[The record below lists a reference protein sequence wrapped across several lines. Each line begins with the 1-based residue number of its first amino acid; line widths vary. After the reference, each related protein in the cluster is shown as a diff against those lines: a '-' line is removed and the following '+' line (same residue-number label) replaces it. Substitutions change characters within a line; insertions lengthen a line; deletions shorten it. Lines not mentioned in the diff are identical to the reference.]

1 MNTFS
6 LYNGPYRIDKK
17 NLFLYLLYMSY
28 MLFGRVS
35 DLDSMQWILDSRYW
49 ISVLG
54 ALYFGDSNYKA
65 KDSGFP
71 YRGRVFNNPVIL

>member
-1 MNTFS
+1 
-6 LYNGPYRIDKK
+6 
-17 NLFLYLLYMSY
+17 
-28 MLFGRVS
+28 MLFGVS
-35 DLDSMQWILDSRYW
+35 DLDSMGWILDSRYW

-71 YRGRVFNNPVIL
+71 YMGRVFNNPVIL